1 MILAALLYLFAI
13 VLIAVLE
20 FRRISKSSAD
30 IFTIFLIVFN
40 IQIMIPACALLFLAS
55 GGEHIVAYS
64 RFITEVIN
72 TIEPTH
78 GYATLIFSL
87 YFLVTTFAVW
97 KFLDEKLILTAPVRV
112 RFIVDVSI
120 VRWALVMAMG
130 VFSMYILLNMLGS
143 NLLESYKN
151 LLIMRSAQIGRTFIT
166 AKLFS
171 LAQTFA
177 IVSSIGILFARSR
190 KRNVILII
198 SIALAVLFSFM
209 TGARRTLGITLLIV
223 YFSIILFENR
233 FYIMRWLLPLSAI
246 LSPLIMFGERIASAF
261 AFQNG
266 VSVTKIIE
274 FPSKG
279 DIAVLFGEIGIS
291 VLESWATFMDL
302 HMPMRFGVDHLLSIA
317 RRFPEGFLGIPF
329 EFPERIVRIST
340 AAFMGESALDVPPG
354 LLGQMWLDARFLGP
368 IMWGVFFGL
377 QLATLQ
383 YIYKRSR
390 MSLAATG
397 VLNCVLFI
405 VLLPLN
411 TGSFDF
417 SFNIDMMML
426 MIFSFWIIRVKIL
439 KEHY

>member
-1 MILAALLYLFAI
+1 
-13 VLIAVLE
+13 
-20 FRRISKSSAD
+20 
-30 IFTIFLIVFN
+30 
-40 IQIMIPACALLFLAS
+40 
-55 GGEHIVAYS
+55 
-64 RFITEVIN
+64 
-72 TIEPTH
+72 
-78 GYATLIFSL
+78 
-87 YFLVTTFAVW
+87 
-97 KFLDEKLILTAPVRV
+97 
-112 RFIVDVSI
+112 
-120 VRWALVMAMG
+120 
-130 VFSMYILLNMLGS
+130 MYILLNMLGS